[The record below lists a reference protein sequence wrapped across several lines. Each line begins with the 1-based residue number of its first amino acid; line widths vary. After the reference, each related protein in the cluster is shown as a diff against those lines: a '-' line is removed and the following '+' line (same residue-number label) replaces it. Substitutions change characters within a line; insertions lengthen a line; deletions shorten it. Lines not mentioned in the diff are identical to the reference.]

1 MLERGMGYEERE
13 ALRRRYREQALA
25 EAAGRGLTLR
35 CQRARRLDGADPAL
49 VRAEHQACRGESRG
63 GGGCL
68 CECHDPIAAIIGT
81 GGDEGMRGM
90 TEVQTSGQ
98 VAYEALARA
107 AGSDPTWPAGAT
119 MRAWDRLPPNQQAA
133 WEAAA
138 QAVAVAERER
148 IRQLAI
154 QHDAFY
160 DAPCPDGASDCIHQ
174 DTPFADL
181 ITEPSGD

>member
-1 MLERGMGYEERE
+1 
-13 ALRRRYREQALA
+13 
-25 EAAGRGLTLR
+25 
-35 CQRARRLDGADPAL
+35 
-49 VRAEHQACRGESRG
+49 
-63 GGGCL
+63 
-68 CECHDPIAAIIGT
+68 
-81 GGDEGMRGM
+81 MRGM

-181 ITEPSGD
+181 ITEPSGG